1 MEFPGAFSRER
12 NRPWAGTTFSPI
24 PSSRG
29 KTLLP
34 PYYYHL
40 SPMIDPTWMKLVED
54 KNLSLN
60 EAIKD
65 LEHRQERSLELS
77 LSTQKQEL
85 SIAHSDKIQQLK
97 DEIDSIKLDKI
108 ALEEK
113 IASDERVVTLEN
125 ERDYYRK
132 ESIQLNA
139 TVEMM
144 TSKLDKCLLVNNKMK
159 SEINRLKLGSSS
171 FNH

>member
-1 MEFPGAFSRER
+1 
-12 NRPWAGTTFSPI
+12 
-24 PSSRG
+24 
-29 KTLLP
+29 
-34 PYYYHL
+34 
-40 SPMIDPTWMKLVED
+40 MIDPTWMKLVED

>member
-1 MEFPGAFSRER
+1 
-12 NRPWAGTTFSPI
+12 
-24 PSSRG
+24 
-29 KTLLP
+29 
-34 PYYYHL
+34 
-40 SPMIDPTWMKLVED
+40 MIDPTWMKLVED
-54 KNLSLN
+54 KNLLLN

-65 LEHRQERSLELS
+65 LEYRQERSLELS

>member
-1 MEFPGAFSRER
+1 
-12 NRPWAGTTFSPI
+12 
-24 PSSRG
+24 
-29 KTLLP
+29 
-34 PYYYHL
+34 
-40 SPMIDPTWMKLVED
+40 MIDPTWMKLVED
-54 KNLSLN
+54 KNLLLN

-65 LEHRQERSLELS
+65 MEHRQERSLELS